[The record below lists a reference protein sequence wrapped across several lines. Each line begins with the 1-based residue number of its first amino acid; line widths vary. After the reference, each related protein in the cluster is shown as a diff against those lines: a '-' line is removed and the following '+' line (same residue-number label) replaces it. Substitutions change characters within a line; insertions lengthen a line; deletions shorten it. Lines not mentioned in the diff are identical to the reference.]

1 MFSGFFQRNYVFDN
15 QIDFT
20 LRNKMITKEEVT
32 EKKLELLIEA
42 MGKQLIQDLHQIID
56 ISNVNS
62 SNIERMKDCFNC
74 LGKAEYFIVKAI
86 SHARGLELI
95 DNNSIK
101 SLLEKA
107 FKIPKKNK

>member
-1 MFSGFFQRNYVFDN
+1 
-15 QIDFT
+15 
-20 LRNKMITKEEVT
+20 MITQEEIN

-42 MGKQLIQDLHQIID
+42 MGKQLMEDLNQIID

-62 SNIERMKDCFNC
+62 SNMERMKDCFNC

-86 SHARGLELI
+86 SHARGLDPI
-95 DNNSIK
+95 DEKSIK

-107 FKIPKKNK
+107 FKISKKNK

>member
-1 MFSGFFQRNYVFDN
+1 
-15 QIDFT
+15 
-20 LRNKMITKEEVT
+20 MITQEEII

-42 MGKQLIQDLHQIID
+42 MGKQLMEDLNQIID

-86 SHARGLELI
+86 SHARGLDPI
-95 DNNSIK
+95 DTDSIK

-107 FKIPKKNK
+107 FKISKKK

>member
-1 MFSGFFQRNYVFDN
+1 
-15 QIDFT
+15 
-20 LRNKMITKEEVT
+20 
-32 EKKLELLIEA
+32 
-42 MGKQLIQDLHQIID
+42 
-56 ISNVNS
+56 
-62 SNIERMKDCFNC
+62 MKDCFNC

-107 FKIPKKNK
+107 FKISKKNK